1 MELGDLGAEGLAV
14 VPGED
19 AGDRSRPVTLDDVAR
34 MSGVSRATASRALN
48 GHARV
53 SADVRSRVQMIADQ
67 LGYRPNSAARSLASG
82 RAGVLGLVLPGG
94 HLISAP
100 YEAHLLEAV
109 ADAATASGQG
119 LMLWMAATEPSQSLR
134 DGFRTGF
141 VDGVIVSS
149 VALGSPWVEDL
160 FDGPHPCVLVGRH
173 ATRADIPHI
182 EVTNEASAAAAVDHL
197 IAGGGR
203 RIAIILGPA
212 DRIDGRDRQVGYE
225 RALYRNGIEVD
236 TRLVEHGDF
245 TIESGYEAMRR
256 LLAHH
261 PDAVFACNDMMAAGA
276 LQAISEARL
285 RVPDQ
290 IAVIGF
296 DDLPIASRTNPPLST
311 VSQDVAAI
319 GAAAVDLLIKLVS
332 GEISNGD
339 AGSTTVP
346 GPLVL
351 RGSTK
356 PVAGVG
362 SDVAKHNQTVGVRE
376 VTSSRTPVAGSTSRG
391 ENRRATS

>member
-1 MELGDLGAEGLAV
+1 
-14 VPGED
+14 
-19 AGDRSRPVTLDDVAR
+19 

-53 SADVRSRVQMIADQ
+53 SADVRTRVQMIADQ

-134 DGFRTGF
+134 DSFRTGF
-141 VDGVIVSS
+141 VDGVIISG

-160 FDGPHPCVLVGRH
+160 LDGPHPCVLVGRH
-173 ATRADIPHI
+173 PSRADVPHI
-182 EVTNEASAAAAVDHL
+182 ELTNEASASAAVDHL
-197 IAGGGR
+197 VAGGGR

-212 DRIDGRDRQVGYE
+212 GPYRRSRPPGRL
-225 RALYRNGIEVD
+225 RAGAVPQRHRGRHP
-236 TRLVEHGDF
+236 TRR
-245 TIESGYEAMRR
+245 ARR
-256 LLAHH
+256 LL
-261 PDAVFACNDMMAAGA
+261 DR
-276 LQAISEARL
+276 IRL
-285 RVPDQ
+285 RGDAPTARPPPRLGVRLQRPDGRRSDAGDRRGRTAGSRRHRRDRLRRPADRQ
-290 IAVIGF
+290 PNYPTAVDRQPGRRR
-296 DDLPIASRTNPPLST
+296 DRRLGGRSADQARHRGKPPTAATTTT
-311 VSQDVAAI
+311 VS
-319 GAAAVDLLIKLVS
+319 
-332 GEISNGD
+332 
-339 AGSTTVP
+339 
-346 GPLVL
+346 GPLVI
-351 RGSTK
+351 RQSTR

-362 SDVAKHNQTVGVRE
+362 SDAAKHNQTSGVRE
-376 VTSSRTPVAGSTSRG
+376 DTTSRTPVAGSTSSG